1 MAARHPAAAPPG
13 AAPRPLRVDA
23 QRNRERLVEAARSAF
38 AEHGVEASLDD
49 IARAAGVGSG
59 TLYRHFP
66 TRTSLLEAVFTESAT
81 AVCTL
86 AGRSVTAG
94 ADPAGAL
101 RDWLHAFAAHV
112 ATFRGI
118 GVYLIRTA
126 DDDGAAMARTH
137 HEIRDAL
144 ASLLDRARAAGA
156 LRAGMTATDLLVLVN
171 GITLATR
178 QDLAAGTRLLDLV
191 LDGLVPDGPV
201 PPAAGP

>member
-1 MAARHPAAAPPG
+1 
-13 AAPRPLRVDA
+13 
-23 QRNRERLVEAARSAF
+23 
-38 AEHGVEASLDD
+38 
-49 IARAAGVGSG
+49 
-59 TLYRHFP
+59 
-66 TRTSLLEAVFTESAT
+66 
-81 AVCTL
+81 
-86 AGRSVTAG
+86 
-94 ADPAGAL
+94 
-101 RDWLHAFAAHV
+101 
-112 ATFRGI
+112 
-118 GVYLIRTA
+118 
-126 DDDGAAMARTH
+126 MARTH